1 MARAKFKGNRDKRDG
16 RQFVALPQ
24 VVLESP
30 GYRLAGYPAR
40 ALLVDIAM
48 QYSGHN
54 NGKLT
59 ACAKYLIPMGWT
71 SNNTLLRAV
80 QELLACGLMIETRK
94 GGFPN
99 TAAWFAL
106 SWLDLDQGQGL
117 DIDPKHYRRG
127 GYMAP
132 DKPAPA
138 STNART
144 EKATEARKLA
154 ALAKRTAN
162 QNAALTPSHGAV
174 KARIAP
180 LDGVRASIL
189 APLDGYVFTGYTDA
203 ASGNC
208 KPTVRDALHAG
219 AGVHQPVGTAA
230 SDRGSKLGGVVLAMD
245 ENTASCMNFHRSTP
259 WRRQVS

>member
-59 ACAKYLIPMGWT
+59 ACAKYLNPMGWK

-189 APLDGYVFTGYTDA
+189 APLDGAMRGAFGP
-203 ASGNC
+203 S
-208 KPTVRDALHAG
+208 PTPSDGAYLETPSTHA
-219 AGVHQPVGTAA
+219 TA
-230 SDRGSKLGGVVLAMD
+230 GGVGSAAALSPSQMAALKRT
-245 ENTASCMNFHRSTP
+245 TAGIAS
-259 WRRQVS
+259 